1 MNKNEDKQC
10 VSDSGADK
18 VISDKP
24 SSDNTASTQAAAIE
38 SGQLSRAR
46 AQLGLSLADLSA
58 ETRIP
63 KRHLAALENH
73 QVDRLPAQLFVIG
86 YLRTCAER
94 LGLNLDKLL
103 TEYGVAET
111 VVRDATAS
119 ASTADTVLA
128 GDTAHSVL
136 SAGPG
141 MAVRPTIWR
150 LTAIAMLPLLFIIV
164 FAWAYSMQNNT
175 ATQQADSKTIS
186 EVEVLPAPLGQL
198 ASVALSQPVA
208 DTEDKTAFEDTVK
221 EQGDVEALKNTI
233 RVVDTVDTDDSVS
246 MIVEAPQ
253 TVESNAYVTNAAT
266 NSNLASGPGAAAMVA
281 QHQSQDRLVIKV
293 SEDSWV
299 HITDAAGS
307 RLFRDLARAGK
318 KIDVSGKLP
327 FNLHLGNAPGLALE
341 LNGSPFAITD
351 YRDDN
356 SARFV
361 MSRR

>member
-1 MNKNEDKQC
+1 MNKSED
-10 VSDSGADK
+10 
-18 VISDKP
+18 
-24 SSDNTASTQAAAIE
+24 TQAVLGAVTDEVTDQVTSSQSDASKTAAIE
-38 SGQLSRAR
+38 SGQLGRAR

-73 QVDRLPAQLFVIG
+73 QVDRLPAKLFVIG
-86 YLRTCAER
+86 YLRTCAEF
-94 LGLNLDKLL
+94 LGLELDMLL
-103 TEYGVAET
+103 AEYGVAET
-111 VVRDATAS
+111 VVRDATANTS
-119 ASTADTVLA
+119 AADTVLA

-141 MAVRPTIWR
+141 MAVRSSIWR
-150 LTAIAMLPLLFIIV
+150 MTAMAVLPLLFIIL
-164 FAWAYSMQNNT
+164 FAWAYSMQDEAVAQPT
-175 ATQQADSKTIS
+175 VI
-186 EVEVLPAPLGQL
+186 EVLPTAEALSAPLGQL
-198 ASVALSQPVA
+198 APVALSQQSIELKTTEAAEGGEAPLKQVINSNDITNAVA
-208 DTEDKTAFEDTVK
+208 VIDEPQAATTNENTA
-221 EQGDVEALKNTI
+221 
-233 RVVDTVDTDDSVS
+233 TDPSVS
-246 MIVEAPQ
+246 
-253 TVESNAYVTNAAT
+253 
-266 NSNLASGPGAAAMVA
+266 SGSAVDVMLT
-281 QHQSQDRLVIKV
+281 QHQSQDRLVIEV

-307 RLFRDLARAGK
+307 QLFRDLARAGK
-318 KIDVSGKLP
+318 KIDVSGDLP

>member
-164 FAWAYSMQNNT
+164 FAWAYSMQNDT
-175 ATQQADSKTIS
+175 VTQQTDSKTIS
-186 EVEVLPAPLGQL
+186 EVDVLPAPLGQL

-208 DTEDKTAFEDTVK
+208 DTEDKTVFEDTVK
-221 EQGDVEALKNTI
+221 EQGDVEALKNAV
-233 RVVDTVDTDDSVS
+233 RVVDTDDTDDSVS

-253 TVESNAYVTNAAT
+253 AVGANALANAAT

-318 KIDVSGKLP
+318 KIDVSGELP

>member
-1 MNKNEDKQC
+1 
-10 VSDSGADK
+10 
-18 VISDKP
+18 
-24 SSDNTASTQAAAIE
+24 
-38 SGQLSRAR
+38 
-46 AQLGLSLADLSA
+46 
-58 ETRIP
+58 
-63 KRHLAALENH
+63 
-73 QVDRLPAQLFVIG
+73 
-86 YLRTCAER
+86 
-94 LGLNLDKLL
+94 LNLDKLL

-119 ASTADTVLA
+119 ASTADTILA

-150 LTAIAMLPLLFIIV
+150 MTAIAILPLFFIIV
-164 FAWAYSMQNNT
+164 FAWAYSMQGD
-175 ATQQADSKTIS
+175 AVTQQAESKTIS
-186 EVEVLPAPLGQL
+186 EVEALPAPLGQL
-198 ASVALSQPVA
+198 ASVALNQQVASIKDKPV
-208 DTEDKTAFEDTVK
+208 FEDTVK
-221 EQGDVEALKNTI
+221 EQADVKTLENVIYLE
-233 RVVDTVDTDDSVS
+233 DTADSESV
-246 MIVEAPQ
+246 IVE
-253 TVESNAYVTNAAT
+253 ESQAVGFDVNEASVAT
-266 NSNLASGPGAAAMVA
+266 NSNLTSGPGAAAMVA

-318 KIDVSGKLP
+318 KIDVSGELP

-341 LNGSPFAITD
+341 LNGAPFAITD

-361 MSRR
+361 IGSR

>member
-1 MNKNEDKQC
+1 MNNSEDKQSALDA
-10 VSDSGADK
+10 VADNEATDQSDM
-18 VISDKP
+18 
-24 SSDNTASTQAAAIE
+24 TAPAAIE
-38 SGQLSRAR
+38 SGQLGRAR

-58 ETRIP
+58 DTRIP

-73 QVDRLPAQLFVIG
+73 QVDRLPAKLFVIG

-94 LGLNLDKLL
+94 LGLELDMLL

-111 VVRDATAS
+111 IVRDATANTS
-119 ASTADTVLA
+119 AADTVLA

-141 MAVRPTIWR
+141 MAIRSSVWR
-150 LTAIAMLPLLFIIV
+150 ITAMAVLPLLFIIL
-164 FAWAYSMQNNT
+164 FAWAYSVQDDV
-175 ATQQADSKTIS
+175 ATQQTVIEA
-186 EVEVLPAPLGQL
+186 LPVAETLSAPLGQL
-198 ASVALSQPVA
+198 APVALSQQA
-208 DTEDKTAFEDTVK
+208 I
-221 EQGDVEALKNTI
+221 EQESIEQQSAAVEGGEATSTHAMNRVDVVNPNDNTI
-233 RVVDTVDTDDSVS
+233 NDNTTTEPNASSGSV
-246 MIVEAPQ
+246 P
-253 TVESNAYVTNAAT
+253 
-266 NSNLASGPGAAAMVA
+266 AAMA
-281 QHQSQDRLVIKV
+281 SQHPLQDRLVIEV

-307 RLFRDLARAGK
+307 QLFRDLARAGK
-318 KIDVSGKLP
+318 KIDVTGDLP

-356 SARFV
+356 SVRFV